1 MGMFCLLIT
10 LAFLAARLASNK
22 HNQDDM
28 EGIMEAA
35 EDDFSEHFQNIENE
49 GAIFIIEK
57 RDKFDAVDIVN
68 QQTEERDKNTAISI
82 KQQIFS
88 RIVNKVK
95 LQGFTN

>member
-1 MGMFCLLIT
+1 
-10 LAFLAARLASNK
+10 
-22 HNQDDM
+22 
-28 EGIMEAA
+28 MEAA

-88 RIVNKVK
+88 RIVNKLK

>member
-1 MGMFCLLIT
+1 
-10 LAFLAARLASNK
+10 
-22 HNQDDM
+22 
-28 EGIMEAA
+28 MEAA

-49 GAIFIIEK
+49 GEIFIIEK